1 MAASSHPDN
10 LGHEPS
16 LGELFGTLTSDLGLL
31 VRKEL
36 ELAKVEVREE
46 INGTGKAGAAFG
58 GAGFTAYLAAVFVSL
73 AIAIALAA
81 VMPDALAF
89 LLVGVVYAIA
99 AYVLFKQGQE
109 RMKQVRPPQQTIE
122 TLKEDVEWAK
132 AQMK

>member
-1 MAASSHPDN
+1 MAVPSRPDDV
-10 LGHEPS
+10 GHDPS
-16 LGELFGTLTSDLGLL
+16 LGQLFSTLTADLGTL

-36 ELAKVEVREE
+36 ELAKVEVKQE
-46 INGTGKAGAAFG
+46 INGTSKAGAAFG
-58 GAGFTAYLAAVFVSL
+58 GAGFTAYLAVIFVSL

-89 LLVGVVYAIA
+89 LLVGVVYAVV

-109 RMKQVRPPQQTIE
+109 RMKQVRPPEQTIE